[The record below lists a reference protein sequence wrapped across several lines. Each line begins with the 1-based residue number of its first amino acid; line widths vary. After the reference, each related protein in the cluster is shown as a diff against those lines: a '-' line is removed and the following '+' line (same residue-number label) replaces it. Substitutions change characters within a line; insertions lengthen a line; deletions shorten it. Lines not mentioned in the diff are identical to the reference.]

1 MINLCFHGIG
11 APPDGVPAAEA
22 AYWIGADTFRRVLD
36 RVGERPDVRLSF
48 DDGNTSDVAV
58 ALPELVERG
67 RSAEF
72 FVIAGRLGEP
82 GSLSADEV
90 RGLRRAGMGVGS
102 HGMHHRVWRRLSR
115 AERHEELVV
124 ARDLLQEVLGEP
136 VRTAACPL
144 GRYDRATLTALRRL
158 RYDRVYTSDR
168 ALARPGTWR
177 QARFSLRAHD
187 TADDVAGWLR
197 HGDRYTTRLADSAR
211 TFVKGLR

>member
-1 MINLCFHGIG
+1 
-11 APPDGVPAAEA
+11 
-22 AYWIGADTFRRVLD
+22 
-36 RVGERPDVRLSF
+36 
-48 DDGNTSDVAV
+48 V
-58 ALPELVERG
+58 ALKEGNAWVITAAGPTTSSRQEPYQADLIRTLGLRAVIGKGGMG
-67 RSAEF
+67 RKTLEALRTYGAVYLSAIGGAAQLYSSCIES
-72 FVIAGRLGEP
+72 A
-82 GSLSADEV
+82 LSADEV

>member
-11 APPDGVPAAEA
+11 APPHGVPTAEA

-36 RVGERPDVRLSF
+36 LVGERPDVRLSF
-48 DDGNTSDVAV
+48 DDGNSSDVDV
-58 ALPELVERG
+58 ALPELTDRG
-67 RSAEF
+67 RTAEF

-82 GSLSADEV
+82 GSLSADDV
-90 RGLRRAGMGVGS
+90 RGLRAAGMGVGS

-115 AERHEELVV
+115 AEQHEELVV
-124 ARDLLQEVLGEP
+124 ARDLLQDVLGEP

-144 GRYDRATLTALRRL
+144 GRYDRGTLTALRRL

-187 TADDVAGWLR
+187 TADDVATWLR